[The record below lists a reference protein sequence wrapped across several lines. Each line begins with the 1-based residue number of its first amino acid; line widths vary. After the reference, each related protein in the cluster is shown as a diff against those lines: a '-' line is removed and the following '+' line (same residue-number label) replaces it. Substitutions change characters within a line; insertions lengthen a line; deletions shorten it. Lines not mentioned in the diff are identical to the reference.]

1 MIEFKPR
8 LLRVCP
14 GRGPAP
20 RLARM
25 PDQIG
30 PGPVAELDLQGP
42 SYGTAAQRDFGYEPK
57 WTLARGLT
65 DCATWLKTH
74 EA

>member
-1 MIEFKPR
+1 VIWIPAANLTVAFTDS
-8 LLRVCP
+8 
-14 GRGPAP
+14 PAP

-42 SYGTAAQRDFGYEPK
+42 LYGTAAQCDFGYEPE

-65 DCATWLKTH
+65 DLRHMAQDS
-74 EA
+74 

>member
-1 MIEFKPR
+1 MFPAGR
-8 LLRVCP
+8 L
-14 GRGPAP
+14 
-20 RLARM
+20 
-25 PDQIG
+25 QIG

-42 SYGTAAQRDFGYEPK
+42 FDGTAAQRDLGYEPE

-65 DCATWLKTH
+65 DYAGWLKTH